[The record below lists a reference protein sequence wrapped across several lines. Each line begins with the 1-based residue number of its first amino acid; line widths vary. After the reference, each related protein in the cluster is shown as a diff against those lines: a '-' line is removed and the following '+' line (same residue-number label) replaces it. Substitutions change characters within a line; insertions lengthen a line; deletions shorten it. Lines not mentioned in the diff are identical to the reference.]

1 MSEQVA
7 SADAGSSTAEK
18 AKRRQP
24 RAKPARHIRLVV
36 PLYGGEGPG
45 VVRIAVEGQEPCD
58 YLVRRLPSDFGTA
71 AFRLAKVGGDEE
83 YAVLIDGADSSC
95 ECKGFLQWGKCKH
108 VDGLT
113 ALVARGLL

>member
-7 SADAGSSTAEK
+7 SANAGPRSVEK
-18 AKRRQP
+18 TKGRQP

-45 VVRIAVEGQEPCD
+45 VVRIAVEGQAPCD

-71 AFRLAKVGGDEE
+71 AFSLAKVGGNEQ

-95 ECKGFLQWGKCKH
+95 ECKGFLRWSKCKH